1 MSTGTSPEN
10 DQEQS
15 QSELKDVGKTLGN
28 VEFEPAKFTIHRQVE
43 RSLDTQFS
51 KERQHPV
58 YIAKLPSHCVSMNVG
73 IIDAG
78 GTGGNH
84 RHYYESMIYVIKGK
98 GYSIVEGINVEWEA
112 GDVVYVPPWAWHQH
126 FNTDADKEVRY
137 IASTNAP
144 LLQNVGNIARRE
156 EAV

>member
-1 MSTGTSPEN
+1 MSTKP
-10 DQEQS
+10 
-15 QSELKDVGKTLGN
+15 SEKEMEELPDTPSEEAGKTLGN
-28 VEFEPAKFTIHRQVE
+28 VEFKPEKYTIHRQVE
-43 RSLDTQFS
+43 RSLDSKFS
-51 KERQHPV
+51 QERHHPV

-73 IIDAG
+73 IVNAG
-78 GTGGNH
+78 DIGGNH
-84 RHYYESMIYVIKGK
+84 RHYYESMIYIIQGK
-98 GYSIVEGINVEWEA
+98 GYSIVEGVKVEWEA

-126 FNTDADKEVRY
+126 FNTNPDKEVRY